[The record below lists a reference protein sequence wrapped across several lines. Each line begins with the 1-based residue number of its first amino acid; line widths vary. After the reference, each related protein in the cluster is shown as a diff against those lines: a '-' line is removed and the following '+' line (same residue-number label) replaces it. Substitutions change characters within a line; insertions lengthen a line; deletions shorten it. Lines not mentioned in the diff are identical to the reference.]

1 MGGNAMNINNRPI
14 QSIHQVVGTAKPAA
28 KVPISG
34 KGEDFSSILSQK
46 LNESRD
52 IKISKHA
59 AMRIESRNIELDS
72 SRVERLKNAVDK
84 ASTKGVRDTLVV
96 MDDMAFVVNVNA
108 RTVITALNQNE
119 LKDNVFTHIDGAVFT

>member
-14 QSIHQVVGTAKPAA
+14 QSIHQVVGTAKPAV
-28 KVPISG
+28 KVPALN

-46 LNESRD
+46 LNESREV
-52 IKISKHA
+52 KISKHA
-59 AMRIESRNIELDS
+59 AMRLEARNINLDAN
-72 SRVERLKNAVDK
+72 RVERLKNAVDK

-96 MDDMAFVVNVNA
+96 MDDVAFVVNVNA
-108 RTVITALNQNE
+108 RTVITAVNQSE